1 MMRLP
6 ALPRWAALAS
16 LYLVAASVVP
26 THAQPVYRIVGP
38 DGKVTFSDK
47 PPPDAKPAASTGNSS
62 NAPST
67 GSKPALPYELQQLAS
82 KYPVTL
88 YSSTSC
94 GPCDTGRSLLTKRGV
109 PFTEKTVNTNE
120 DLSAFARISKDS
132 ALPLLLIGG
141 QTVKGYSDTEWT
153 QYLDA
158 AGYPKQSILPTTY
171 RPTAPEPLSPLKT
184 AGETVNSRDTTAETA
199 PEESRAITRSRMR
212 PIANPNNP
220 TGIRF

>member
-16 LYLVAASVVP
+16 LYLIAASVVP
-26 THAQPVYRIVGP
+26 AQAQPVYRIVGS

-47 PPPDAKPAASTGNSS
+47 PPPDAKPAASTGSSS
-62 NAPST
+62 NAVST
-67 GSKPALPYELQQLAS
+67 GSKPALPYELQQLTG

-94 GPCDTGRSLLTKRGV
+94 GPCDTGRALLTKRGV
-109 PFTEKTVNTNE
+109 PFIEKTVNTNE

-132 ALPLLLIGG
+132 ALPLLVIGG
-141 QTVKGYSDTEWT
+141 QALKGYSDTEWT

-158 AGYPKQSILPTTY
+158 AGYPKQSVLPTTY
-171 RPTAPEPLSPLKT
+171 RLTAPEPLSPLTT
-184 AGETVNSRDTTAETA
+184 AGEAANSRDAATETT
-199 PEESRAITRSRMR
+199 PEESRPIPRSRMR
-212 PIANPNNP
+212 PTANPNNP